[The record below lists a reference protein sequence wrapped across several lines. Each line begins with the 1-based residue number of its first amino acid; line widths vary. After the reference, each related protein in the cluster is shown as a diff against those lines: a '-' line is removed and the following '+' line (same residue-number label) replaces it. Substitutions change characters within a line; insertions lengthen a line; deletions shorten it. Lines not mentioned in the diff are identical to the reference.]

1 MNVKN
6 TDGMKKSGN
15 GQGKRSGSR
24 ALVPASARAVYA
36 RISSLSDFIKSQRS
50 AADAAE
56 PGQIVPMRPKGSA
69 PPASAEWQR
78 SLRAGYFVIFGGLGL
93 FVVWAMATRLDGG
106 ALASGVVGSE
116 TNRKTIQHLEG
127 GIVQDVLVR
136 DGQQV
141 TSGQLLIRLDPT
153 RLDALG
159 DLYENQ
165 LAIIMAQEARLI
177 AEFENRDMVVFPEL
191 VLKRAND
198 PAVIPVISDQKRL
211 FESRR
216 NAVQRNT
223 MIAESQ
229 MAQARQEIAQAAID
243 IDTSAATLTQI
254 VDELE
259 SLRPLFK
266 KQLIPLT
273 RIATLEREKLRLTG
287 AVNNGKALT
296 LKLKER
302 LAEVELKRQQVQ
314 QDYKQEASTLLIDV
328 RRQLSDVRQQI
339 LLTSDGKRRAEIR
352 APNDGTVQ
360 QMKVFTVGGVV
371 KPGDA
376 LMEIAPAN
384 DDLVIRAKVNPNDA
398 DRVTI
403 GLNAEI
409 RFPGFHY
416 WGSRAIRGAV
426 RSVSRDRIL
435 DENGR
440 DFYFAAEVLVDKKTI
455 PLEVV
460 SKLSAGMT
468 SDVIIV
474 TGERT
479 VASYLVQP
487 LMDRF
492 ARSLRER

>member
-1 MNVKN
+1 MEPGNL
-6 TDGMKKSGN
+6 DGLKAPGGSARQKRAASLV
-15 GQGKRSGSR
+15 QGKV
-24 ALVPASARAVYA
+24 LVPASARAVYE
-36 RISSLSDFIKSQRS
+36 RLVTLSGF
-50 AADAAE
+50 
-56 PGQIVPMRPKGSA
+56 GA
-69 PPASAEWQR
+69 PPPEPVVAKPVPGARPRPAAPSADWRR
-78 SLRAGYFVIFGGLGL
+78 SMRAGYFVIFGGLGA
-93 FVVWAMATRLDGG
+93 FVAWAMLTRLDGG

-116 TNRKTIQHLEG
+116 SNRKTIQHLEG

-136 DGQQV
+136 DGDLV
-141 TSGQLLIRLDPT
+141 KTGQLLIRLDPT

-177 AEFENRDMVVFPEL
+177 AEFENRDLVTFPEQ

-198 PAVIPVISDQKRL
+198 PAVIPVIADQKRL

-229 MAQARQEIAQAAID
+229 MEQARQEIAQAGID
-243 IDTSAATLTQI
+243 IETSSATLSQV

-302 LAEVELKRQQVQ
+302 LAEVELRRQQVQ
-314 QDYKQEASTLLIDV
+314 QDYKQEASTLLVEV

-360 QMKVFTVGGVV
+360 QMRVFTVGGVV
-371 KPGDA
+371 RPGDP
-376 LMEIAPAN
+376 LMDIAPAN

-398 DRVTI
+398 DRVVI
-403 GLNAEI
+403 GMNAEI

-416 WGSRAIRGAV
+416 WGSQAIRGQL
-426 RSVSRDRIL
+426 RSISRDRIVE
-435 DENGR
+435 DSGR
-440 DFYFAAEVLVDKKTI
+440 DVYFAAEVLVDKTTI
-455 PLEVV
+455 PAEIV

-487 LMDRF
+487 LIDRF